1 MDTIFFEYI
10 VPCVCAF
17 LACVGFTFL
26 YNLHGI
32 GKIICGTGG
41 ALGWLIYLLFDKNLL
56 GAFLAAAAIA
66 VFSEMMA
73 RLVRCP
79 ATGYLLVSLLPL
91 VPGGG
96 IYYAMSYCV
105 AGEREL
111 FLQTLLNTLG
121 MAATLAVGAMLAS
134 SMFRALFPRF
144 PHLPRFPRIHR
155 RTEK

>member
-1 MDTIFFEYI
+1 MNTIILDYL
-10 VPCVCAF
+10 VPCLCAF
-17 LACVGFTFL
+17 LACVGFTFI
-26 YNLHGI
+26 YNLHGV
-32 GKIICGTGG
+32 GRLICGAGG
-41 ALGWLIYLLFDKNLL
+41 ALGWLIYLLFEKSLL

-73 RLVRCP
+73 RVVRCP

-134 SMFRALFPRF
+134 SMFRTLFPRF
-144 PHLPRFPRIHR
+144 PHLPRIPRLRHR
-155 RTEK
+155 